1 MTEKL
6 KRGSPEAE
14 LALAVRDIF
23 KTKPGK
29 LLRQHLTDRAMTMS
43 AVDASSG
50 LLDER
55 STCINEGRRLEA
67 LTILAAENA
76 EIEGD

>member
-1 MTEKL
+1 MTDKL
-6 KRGSPEAE
+6 RRGTPEAA
-14 LALAVRDIF
+14 LAVAVRDIF

-29 LLRQHLTDRAMTMS
+29 VLKACLTERAMTMS
-43 AVDASSG
+43 AIDAASG

-67 LTILAAENA
+67 LTILAAETA
-76 EIEGD
+76 EIEGE